1 MTAQFEVGQFE
12 LASGTITGRNHNQR
26 GINNQDAFYSLAD
39 AQTAIA
45 VVGDG
50 CGSCSHSEVGAKLGV
65 RFVVE
70 AIANQIAEPINPE
83 FWQRLQANILGKLHN
98 LALTLGG
105 DTQEKLGEIVKD
117 YLLFTIVGAV
127 ITPTETAI
135 FAIGDGAIAING
147 KVLVIEEFPNNAP
160 PYLAYGLLG
169 APVNLQIYGL
179 LPTAEVNSLLIA
191 TDGIQD
197 LIESQAKM
205 LPGKSE
211 IVGNI
216 DQFWQ
221 EDRYFQNPDAIRR
234 KLALI
239 NREVVKPNWQEQCL
253 DRSGGLLSDDT
264 TLITIR
270 KRSLRC

>member
-1 MTAQFEVGQFE
+1 MTAQFEVSQFE

-26 GINNQDAFYSLAD
+26 GMNNQDAFYSLAD

-117 YLLFTIVGAV
+117 YLLFTIVGAI

-239 NREVVKPNWQEQCL
+239 NREVVKPNWQEQRL